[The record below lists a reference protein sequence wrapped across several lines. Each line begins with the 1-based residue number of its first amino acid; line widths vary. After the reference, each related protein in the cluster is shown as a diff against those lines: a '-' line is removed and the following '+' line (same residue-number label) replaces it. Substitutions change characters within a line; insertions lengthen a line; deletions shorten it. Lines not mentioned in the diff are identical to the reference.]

1 MNKKPIT
8 TPRERMLKN
17 IRKALLEKRD
27 NPYPNYEDSPVYPP
41 NHELL
46 EIIFA
51 EELNKISGHFLFCED
66 EIQFIE
72 NILNLAEEKD
82 WLKII
87 CWDTKLQQ
95 LLKKYD
101 YPYIGDDSGFVD
113 AEVGITTCEALIA
126 RNGSVLVSS
135 AQQSGRRLSVY
146 PHTHIV
152 LAYASQL
159 VMDLKDAFALLKEN
173 MRSIFQATLR

>member
-51 EELNKISGHFLFCED
+51 EELNKISGHFCFVKMK
-66 EIQFIE
+66 F
-72 NILNLAEEKD
+72 NL
-82 WLKII
+82 LKIYLI
-87 CWDTKLQQ
+87 
-95 LLKKYD
+95 LLRRK
-101 YPYIGDDSGFVD
+101 IG
-113 AEVGITTCEALIA
+113 
-126 RNGSVLVSS
+126 
-135 AQQSGRRLSVY
+135 
-146 PHTHIV
+146 
-152 LAYASQL
+152 
-159 VMDLKDAFALLKEN
+159 
-173 MRSIFQATLR
+173 